1 MALVKTVEEQIA
13 AWQGIRPPNAAGKVM
28 AADLAQTIA
37 AFEKVQDAMNFE
49 EEPAGFEAALRDL
62 AEQGGAE

>member
-13 AWQGIRPPNAAGKVM
+13 AWQGIRPPNAAGTVM

-37 AFEKVQDAMNFE
+37 AFEKVQDAMKFE
-49 EEPAGFEAALRDL
+49 EEPASFEAALRDL
-62 AEQGGAE
+62 AEQGAAE